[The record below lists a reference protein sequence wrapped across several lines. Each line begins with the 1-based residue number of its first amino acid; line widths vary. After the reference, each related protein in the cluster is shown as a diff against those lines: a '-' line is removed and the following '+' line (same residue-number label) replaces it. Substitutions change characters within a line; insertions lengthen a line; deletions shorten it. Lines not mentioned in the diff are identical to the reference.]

1 MCRQLRYYGLDC
13 PFNHR
18 NHSPQPR
25 MRSTMGGTVI
35 RLRFTPTTNPPIV
48 QFKITLGAGLVNF
61 GIVGGLN
68 F

>member
-1 MCRQLRYYGLDC
+1 
-13 PFNHR
+13 
-18 NHSPQPR
+18 
-25 MRSTMGGTVI
+25 MGGTVI